1 MECGTKVELVP
12 ADQVRDSAALAIAP
26 VPTPQAEAQ
35 PVVAAP
41 PTNGQQ
47 PVDVQSASMPVPPMV
62 EQAAPPVQETPAEAQ
77 VSAVPAPEP
86 LPMPITQ
93 QQPVVT
99 LPPFLDAEPAPA
111 PVAAAP
117 QPPQRQAL
125 PRLVL
130 GDGQALAIPHAGEI
144 LIGRADPVSGI
155 TPDVDLTPVG
165 GEAAGV
171 SRRHAILQPAPDGWQ
186 LIDLDSTNA
195 TRRNGQR
202 LAPNTP
208 TPVQPGD
215 TLRFGR
221 LEMTFEE

>member
-1 MECGTKVELVP
+1 MP
-12 ADQVRDSAALAIAP
+12 AQ
-26 VPTPQAEAQ
+26 
-35 PVVAAP
+35 
-41 PTNGQQ
+41 
-47 PVDVQSASMPVPPMV
+47 
-62 EQAAPPVQETPAEAQ
+62 
-77 VSAVPAPEP
+77 APEP

-93 QQPVVT
+93 QQPAVT
-99 LPPFLDAEPAPA
+99 LPPFLDEELAPAAEPPRAPR
-111 PVAAAP
+111 PRPLP
-117 QPPQRQAL
+117 Q
-125 PRLVL
+125 LVL
-130 GDGQALAIPHAGEI
+130 NDGQVLPIPHAGEI

-171 SRRHAILQPAPDGWQ
+171 SRRHAVLQPAQDGWQ

-202 LAPNTP
+202 LTPNTP

-221 LEMTFEE
+221 LEVTFEE